1 MKTIDYYNQY
11 ADEFTQATLHV
22 DMESLY
28 QPFLAKLPDS
38 ARILDL
44 GCGSGRDTL
53 AFKNKG
59 YQIDAIDYST
69 ALVERATQ
77 LTGIAVQQQSFYEI
91 EVQDIYDGVWACA
104 SLLHCDRNRLPD
116 VLKRIHSALRCGGI
130 CYMSFKYG
138 TTDREKDGR
147 AFTDLDEHQAKL
159 LLDQLDGVA
168 VLKQWIT
175 VDKRPDRKEEWL
187 NVLWKKHA

>member
-11 ADEFTQATLHV
+11 ADQFLQATLYV

-28 QPFLAKLPDS
+28 QPFLSVLPEG
-38 ARILDL
+38 ARILDV

-53 AFKNKG
+53 AFLNKG
-59 YQIDAIDYST
+59 YQVDAIDYSE
-69 ALVERATQ
+69 ALVKRATL
-77 LTGIAVQQQSFYEI
+77 LTGIAVQQQSFYDI
-91 EVQDIYDGVWACA
+91 EVQDVYDGVWACA
-104 SLLHCDRNRLPD
+104 SLLHSDRNRLPE
-116 VLKRIHSALRCGGI
+116 VLKRIHAALRRGGV

-147 AFTDLDEHQAKL
+147 VFTDLDEHQAKV

>member
-11 ADEFTQATLHV
+11 ADEFTQSTLHV

-28 QPFLAKLPDS
+28 QPFLAELPEG
-38 ARILDL
+38 ACILDL

-59 YQIDAIDYST
+59 YMVEAMDYSQ
-69 ALVERATQ
+69 ALVQQATE
-77 LTGIAVQQQSFYEI
+77 LTGLQVRHASFYDLVESD
-91 EVQDIYDGVWACA
+91 QYDGVWACA
-104 SLLHCDRNRLPD
+104 SLLHCERDKLLD
-116 VLKRIHSALRCGGI
+116 VLRRIHRALRCTGI

-138 TTDREKDGR
+138 TTDRVKDGR
-147 AFTDLDEHQAKL
+147 AFTDLDEEQAQVL
-159 LLDQLDGVA
+159 LAQLDGVV

-175 VDKRPDRKEEWL
+175 VDKRPDRDEKWL
-187 NVLWKKHA
+187 NVLWKKK

>member
-1 MKTIDYYNQY
+1 MKAIDYYNQY

-28 QPFLAKLPDS
+28 QPFLAELPQG
-38 ARILDL
+38 ARILDV

-59 YQIDAIDYST
+59 YTVDAMDYSE
-69 ALVERATQ
+69 ALVEQATA
-77 LTGIAVQQQSFYEI
+77 LTGLQVRHTSFYDLT
-91 EVQDIYDGVWACA
+91 EVDQYDGVWACA
-104 SLLHCDRNRLPD
+104 SLLHCDRDMLPA
-116 VLKRIHSALRCGGI
+116 VLSKIHRSLRSKGV

-138 TTDREKDGR
+138 TTDRIKGGR
-147 AFTDLDEHQAKL
+147 AFTDLDEEQAQK
-159 LLDQLDGVA
+159 LLDQLDGIT

-175 VDKRPDRKEEWL
+175 VDKRPDRDEQWL
-187 NVLWKKHA
+187 NVLWKKQ

>member
-11 ADEFTQATLHV
+11 ADEFTQSTLHV

-28 QPFLAKLPDS
+28 QPFLAELPEGACS
-38 ARILDL
+38 LDL

-59 YQIDAIDYST
+59 YMVEAMDYSQ
-69 ALVERATQ
+69 ALVQQATE
-77 LTGIAVQQQSFYEI
+77 LTGLQVRHASFYDLVESD
-91 EVQDIYDGVWACA
+91 QYDGVWACA
-104 SLLHCDRNRLPD
+104 SLLHCERDKLLD
-116 VLKRIHSALRCGGI
+116 VLRRIHRALRCTGI

-138 TTDREKDGR
+138 TTDRVKDGR
-147 AFTDLDEHQAKL
+147 AFTDLDEEQAQVL
-159 LLDQLDGVA
+159 LAQLDGVV

-175 VDKRPDRKEEWL
+175 VDKRPDRDEKWL
-187 NVLWKKHA
+187 NVLWKKK

>member
-11 ADEFTQATLHV
+11 ADEFAQATLNV

-28 QPFLAKLPDS
+28 QPFLAELPES
-38 ARILDL
+38 ARILDV

-53 AFKNKG
+53 AFLNKG
-59 YQIDAIDYST
+59 YQVDAIDYSE
-69 ALVERATQ
+69 ALVKRATL
-77 LTGIAVQQQSFYEI
+77 LTSIAVQQQSFYDI
-91 EVQDIYDGVWACA
+91 DVQDVYDGVWACA
-104 SLLHCDRNRLPD
+104 SLLHSDRNRLPE
-116 VLKRIHSALRCGGI
+116 VLKRFHAALRRGGV

-147 AFTDLDEHQAKL
+147 VFTDLDEHQAKV

-175 VDKRPDRKEEWL
+175 VDKRPDRDEQWL
-187 NVLWKKHA
+187 NILWKKHA